1 MKKRGLFKTALAALT
16 IALSSIT
23 VFAIENQSIDYIEKM
38 ATINETHK
46 AYEVEDTTSQPY
58 VREGEEVEIVAKED
72 NYYKVKLEDGLMVY
86 IEDTF
91 LDVVKVKPVQEE
103 IKEEKIEEIKGEEV
117 KPEVKAKSKGEEI
130 VDFAKQYV
138 GTPYV
143 SGGNSLT
150 KGVDCSGFTSQV
162 FKNFDINLQ
171 RSSGSQ
177 YASNGTKVSKSELKA
192 GDLVFYGYNGKVSHV
207 AIYMGNS
214 QIVHA
219 STSKYGVKVDPLE
232 LRGMPPII
240 GYKRVI

>member
-1 MKKRGLFKTALAALT
+1 MKKRGLLKMALAALT

-23 VFAIENQSIDYIEKM
+23 VFAIEDQSIDYIEKT

-58 VREGEEVEIVAKED
+58 VREGEAVEIIAKQD

-86 IEDTF
+86 IEDIF
-91 LDVVKVKPVQEE
+91 LDVVKIEPVQEE
-103 IKEEKIEEIKGEEV
+103 IKVEEV
-117 KPEVKAKSKGEEI
+117 KPEVQAKSKGEEI

-171 RSSGSQ
+171 RSSASQ

-192 GDLVFYGYNGKVSHV
+192 GDLVFYGYNGRVSHV

-219 STSKYGVKVDPLE
+219 STSKYGVKIDPLD